1 MEMRSLRIFL
11 WALAAL
17 ALVAGTYIYY
27 VNLKSADK
35 QLAGIVDIGGPFS
48 MTNQN
53 GQAVSE
59 KTYAGKAMAIFF
71 GFTYCP
77 DICTTTLARLSSL
90 IEKLGPVAENIQVI
104 LVSVDP
110 ERDTP
115 AVLKSYL
122 EAFDSRFVGLT
133 GTPEQLASFAKTY
146 RAFYEKVPAANGDYT
161 MNHSAGVFLYNEN
174 GHFVG
179 TFDPHE
185 DDPVALQKLRNLA
198 SH

>member
-1 MEMRSLRIFL
+1 MKLGRLRIFL

-17 ALVAGTYIYY
+17 ALVAGTNIYY

-35 QLAGIVDIGGPFS
+35 QLAGIFDIGGPFS

-59 KTYAGKAMAIFF
+59 KTFAGKAMAIFF

-77 DICTTTLARLSSL
+77 DICPTTLARLSSL
-90 IEKLGPVAENIQVI
+90 MDKLGPDAENIQVI

-110 ERDTP
+110 ERDTS
-115 AVLKSYL
+115 AVLRSYL
-122 EAFDSRFVGLT
+122 EAFDSRFMGLT

-161 MNHSAGVFLYNEN
+161 MNHSAGIYLYDSE
-174 GHFVG
+174 GKFSG
-179 TFDPHE
+179 TLDPHE
-185 DDPVALQKLRNLA
+185 ADEVAIQKLLNLLN
-198 SH
+198 